1 MKFSVF
7 QVSRKG
13 GRKNNEDRM
22 GYCYTSGAAIFLLAD
37 GMGGHP
43 QGEVAAELTLQV
55 IAGMFHE
62 DAKPELPDVG
72 AFLTAAVMA
81 AHRQILRYAVE
92 QKMADAPRTTIVAA
106 VLQAGVLSWVHCGDS
121 RLYLVRDGKL
131 LERTRDHSFAERP
144 KAMIGGSSMPKRL
157 NRNVLFTCLGS
168 PIKPVLE
175 LTGPRTLQHGDRMLL
190 CSDGLWSHLS
200 DEHIAFHLTQ
210 SPIGEA
216 VPQLVENALLKAG
229 DRGDNVTALAL
240 QWDAPD
246 EILLASQGI
255 STDALQPDFFAST
268 VYGGLPN
275 AAGDDMDEAAMERS
289 VAEINAA
296 IRQTTARKG

>member
-43 QGEVAAELTLQV
+43 RGEVAAELTLQV

-92 QKMADAPRTTIVAA
+92 QKMADAP
-106 VLQAGVLSWVHCGDS
+106 
-121 RLYLVRDGKL
+121 
-131 LERTRDHSFAERP
+131 E
-144 KAMIGGSSMPKRL
+144 GSSL
-157 NRNVLFTCLGS
+157 
-168 PIKPVLE
+168 
-175 LTGPRTLQHGDRMLL
+175 D
-190 CSDGLWSHLS
+190 
-200 DEHIAFHLTQ
+200 
-210 SPIGEA
+210 
-216 VPQLVENALLKAG
+216 
-229 DRGDNVTALAL
+229 
-240 QWDAPD
+240 
-246 EILLASQGI
+246 
-255 STDALQPDFFAST
+255 AST
-268 VYGGLPN
+268 SVVVFPLPATAFTIASPCPFTIHEKM
-275 AAGDDMDEAAMERS
+275 AA
-289 VAEINAA
+289 
-296 IRQTTARKG
+296 